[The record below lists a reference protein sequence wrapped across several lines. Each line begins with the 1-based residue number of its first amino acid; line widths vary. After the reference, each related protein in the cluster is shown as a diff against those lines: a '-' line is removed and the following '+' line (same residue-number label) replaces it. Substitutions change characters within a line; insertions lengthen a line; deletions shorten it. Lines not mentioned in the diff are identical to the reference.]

1 MILFAL
7 SIFKLKIAT
16 SYPHEM
22 MVLLTIAVRCFKDWV
37 KFPVSLLRNQSIEF
51 LEMDQTP
58 SNTYQKNIKK
68 TCLDYI
74 SMEMNLHVFIN
85 FGVVLRLRPA
95 APNACP
101 SAWLPCARQRSP

>member
-58 SNTYQKNIKK
+58 SNTYQKNIKNMFGLYFDGDEPP
-68 TCLDYI
+68 CL
-74 SMEMNLHVFIN
+74 HQFWC
-85 FGVVLRLRPA
+85 GT
-95 APNACP
+95 
-101 SAWLPCARQRSP
+101 